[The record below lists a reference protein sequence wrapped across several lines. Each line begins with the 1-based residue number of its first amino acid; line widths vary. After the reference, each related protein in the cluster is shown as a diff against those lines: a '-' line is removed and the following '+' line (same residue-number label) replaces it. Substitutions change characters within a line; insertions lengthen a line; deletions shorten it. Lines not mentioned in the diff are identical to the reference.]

1 MQGMIKDK
9 YISWSQEFAYY
20 TFKVLTVGPKYA
32 FVDRI
37 NDFFDERSSVKILKF
52 CLGVVWPRSHNL
64 YLQIWKTLQ
73 LWSGS

>member
-9 YISWSQEFAYY
+9 YIAWSQEFAYY

-37 NDFFDERSSVKILKF
+37 SDFWWRVK
-52 CLGVVWPRSHNL
+52 CQDS
-64 YLQIWKTLQ
+64 
-73 LWSGS
+73 